1 MPHTG
6 QEKSAI
12 VLQYRKGL
20 PIQELSEKYT
30 SAYAPSTAGANCA
43 ANPTRNKNTFTYHEY
58 EALLRKVTILENII
72 TIIKTVRCT
81 VRAPLRERLCEL
93 G

>member
-43 ANPTRNKNTFTYHEY
+43 ANPTRNKNTPSHTTNM
-58 EALLRKVTILENII
+58 K
-72 TIIKTVRCT
+72 
-81 VRAPLRERLCEL
+81 PSCEKSPNWRTL
-93 G
+93 SPS